1 MTFCFFNVNNKI
13 FPFFKA
19 SKIDSAMIFR
29 YQPQHHWEVNNT
41 YNNHH
46 PAVIVQPAWPSN
58 PVQMEPPAGPQIH
71 PAEIH
76 YQLIETVHHHPKLTG
91 KQRVVNPRKMQSVQ
105 SATKSKARNASNVET
120 NPRICHV
127 CGEQAGKH
135 SYYGGQVCPSCR
147 AFFRRSVQSK

>member
-1 MTFCFFNVNNKI
+1 
-13 FPFFKA
+13 
-19 SKIDSAMIFR
+19 MIFR

-58 PVQMEPPAGPQIH
+58 PVQMEPPVGPQIH

>member
-1 MTFCFFNVNNKI
+1 MTFCFLNVNNKI

-19 SKIDSAMIFR
+19 SIIFR

-58 PVQMEPPAGPQIH
+58 PVQMEPPAGPQMS
-71 PAEIH
+71 EIH
-76 YQLIETVHHHPKLTG
+76 YQLIETVHHHPKIPVGG
-91 KQRVVNPRKMQSVQ
+91 KQRNPRKMQTSVQ
-105 SATKSKARNASNVET
+105 SAKSSKAARTASNLET